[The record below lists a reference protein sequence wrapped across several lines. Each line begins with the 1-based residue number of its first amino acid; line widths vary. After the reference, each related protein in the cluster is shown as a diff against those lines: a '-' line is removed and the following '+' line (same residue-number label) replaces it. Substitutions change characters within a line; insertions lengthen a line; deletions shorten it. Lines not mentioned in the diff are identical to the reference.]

1 VPRPYLSLTAGLVVV
16 CLAVGLVLTTFAQ
29 ESTPKK
35 GVDKKKTA
43 DTPRKVRE
51 VSATPVKLIKT
62 KPGFKVELLYTV
74 PEATQGSWVNLT
86 VDPKGRLITSDQY
99 GKLYRVTPPT
109 GDAKIVVEEIPA
121 DIGEAQGLLWAFD
134 SLYVVVNRSK
144 KYPSGLYRVTSSRN
158 DDTLDA
164 VVKLKEFP
172 AGGGEHGPHAIVLA
186 PDGKSLYVI
195 AGNHTKLFDTD
206 TTMVPKL
213 WGEDFI
219 VPRQWDATGHAKGI
233 LAPGGWTCRTDKDG
247 KKWELVSMGYRN
259 HYDIAFNRAGELFT
273 FDSDMEWDMNTPWY
287 RPIRVCHSVPGSD
300 FGWRSGTGVYPDYFP
315 DNLPPVVNVGQGS
328 PTGIAFGYGA
338 KFPAAYQNAL
348 FCCDWSYGKLYAMFL
363 RPSGSTYTAKFE
375 EFLTGT
381 PLPLTD
387 IVVNPKDGAMYFTT
401 GGRKVTSG
409 LYRLS
414 YVGDESTAP
423 VKESDDGA
431 AEREVRHK
439 LEAHYG
445 KPHEGAVEVAW
456 PHLASPDRFLRWAAR
471 TVLEFNDPATYRARA
486 LKEENQPAAFEAI
499 LALLRTGKHDD
510 SELATQVL
518 DRLNHFDPK
527 KLDEAG
533 VLDLLR
539 LYQLAFIR
547 LGPPSESA
555 RKLVT
560 ERVDALVPASSS
572 KAILSESMKL
582 LCALQAPSAAA
593 KGVALMRKAPSQE
606 EQMDYALSL
615 RALKAGWT
623 PKLREEYF
631 GWFVKAAGYRG
642 GHSFTGFVNNIKKE
656 AIDTLSDD
664 EKKTLK
670 PILEASP
677 KIDNP
682 WVNAKPRPFV
692 KHYTMDNLLPIVE
705 KGLHDRDFERGRRMF
720 GEAKCFACHRFA
732 SEGGAFGPDL
742 TALAGRFN
750 AKDLVESIVEPSKVI
765 SDQYAAV
772 NIVTTDGKMVSGR
785 IINLFGDKMSVN
797 TDMLD
802 PDKMVNVSRSEV
814 ESMELSKISMMPEN
828 LIDTFREDE
837 VLDLV
842 GFLLSRGNPRDA
854 MFKKQ

>member
-1 VPRPYLSLTAGLVVV
+1 MPRPYLSLAAGLVVV
-16 CLAVGLVLTTFAQ
+16 GLVLTAFAQ
-29 ESTPKK
+29 EQTPPKQPDKRPDKKKRTDTPKK
-35 GVDKKKTA
+35 
-43 DTPRKVRE
+43 VRE
-51 VSATPVKLIKT
+51 ISATPVNLIKT

-74 PEATQGSWVNLT
+74 PEATQGSWVNLC

-144 KYPSGLYRVTSSRN
+144 KYPSGLYRVTSSKN
-158 DDTLDA
+158 DDTLDS

-172 AGGGEHGPHAIVLA
+172 AGGGEHGPHAIVMG

-206 TTMVPKL
+206 TTTVPRL

-219 VPRQWDATGHAKGI
+219 VPRQWDASGHARGI

-259 HYDIAFNRAGELFT
+259 HYDIAFNREGELFT

-328 PTGIAFGYGA
+328 PTGIVFGYGA

-363 RPSGSTYTAKFE
+363 SPSGSTYTAKFE

-414 YVGDESTAP
+414 YVGNESTAP
-423 VKESDDGA
+423 AKESNEGDE
-431 AEREVRHK
+431 EREIRHR
-439 LEAHYG
+439 LERFYG
-445 KPHEGAVEVAW
+445 KPNPDAVEIAW
-456 PHLASPDRFLRWAAR
+456 PHLASPDRFVRWAAR
-471 TVLEFNDPATYRARA
+471 TVLEFNDPASYRAKALAEDNRA
-486 LKEENQPAAFEAI
+486 AAFEAI
-499 LALLRTGKHDD
+499 LALIRTGKRDD
-510 SELATQVL
+510 SELATKIL
-518 DRLNHFDPK
+518 DRLHRFSPDK
-527 KLDEAG
+527 IDDEAAI
-533 VLDLLR
+533 LDMLR
-539 LYQLAFIR
+539 LYQLTFLR
-547 LGPPSESA
+547 LGPPSEAA
-555 RKLVT
+555 RKQVA
-560 ERVDALVPASSS
+560 ERVDAMIPTSPS
-572 KAILSESMKL
+572 KPITSEALKL
-582 LCALQAPSAAA
+582 LCYLQVPSAAE
-593 KGVALMRKAPSQE
+593 KGVGIMLKAPTRE
-606 EQMDYALSL
+606 EQMDCALSL
-615 RALKAGWT
+615 RSLNAGWT
-623 PKLREEYF
+623 PKLREDYF

-642 GHSFTGFVNNIKKE
+642 GHSFTGFVDNIKKE
-656 AIDTLSDD
+656 AIQTLTAA
-664 EKKTLK
+664 EKKSLK

-682 WVNAKPRPFV
+682 WANAKPRPFV
-692 KHYTMDNLLPIVE
+692 KHYTVDNLLPVVE

-750 AKDLVESIVEPSKVI
+750 AKDLIESIVEPSKVI

-772 NIVTTDGKMVSGR
+772 NIVTTSGKMVSGR
-785 IINLFGDKMSVN
+785 IINLHGDNMMVN

-802 PDKMVNVSRSEV
+802 PDKMVNVSRRDV

-854 MFKKQ
+854 MFKK

>member
-1 VPRPYLSLTAGLVVV
+1 VPRFHLSLAASF
-16 CLAVGLVLTTFAQ
+16 LALGLVLTVFAQ
-29 ESTPKK
+29 QPDPPKQTK
-35 GVDKKKTA
+35 KRLEKKTA
-43 DTPRKVRE
+43 ETPTKVRE
-51 VSATPVKLIKT
+51 ISATPVKLIKT

-99 GKLYRVTPPT
+99 GKLYRVTPPAE
-109 GDAKIVVEEIPA
+109 GDKIKILVEEIPA
-121 DIGEAQGLLWAFD
+121 EIGEAQGLLWAFD
-134 SLYVVVNRSK
+134 ALYVVVNRSK
-144 KYPSGLYRVTSSRN
+144 KYPSGLYRVTSSKK

-164 VVKLKEFP
+164 VEKLKEFP
-172 AGGGEHGPHAIVLA
+172 QGGGEHGPHAVVLG

-195 AGNHTKLFDTD
+195 AGNHTKLIDTD
-206 TTMVPKL
+206 TTTVPRL

-287 RPIRVCHSVPGSD
+287 RPIRVCHSVDGSD

-328 PTGIAFGYGA
+328 PTGITFGYGA
-338 KFPAAYQNAL
+338 KFPAKYQNAL
-348 FCCDWSYGKLYAMFL
+348 FCCDWSYGKLYAMF
-363 RPSGSTYTAKFE
+363 PKAAGSTYTATFE

-387 IVVNPKDGAMYFTT
+387 IVVNPKDGAIYFTT

-409 LYRLS
+409 LYRLT

-423 VKESDDGA
+423 AKEADDGA
-431 AEREVRHK
+431 EQRAIRHK
-439 LEAHYG
+439 LESYYG
-445 KPHEGAVEVAW
+445 KPHPEAIDVAW
-456 PHLASPDRFLRWAAR
+456 PYLANGDRFLRWAAR

-486 LKEENQPAAFEAI
+486 LKEENQAAAFEAI
-499 LALLRTGKHDD
+499 LALIRTGKHDD
-510 SELATQVL
+510 SLLATQVL
-518 DRLNHFDPK
+518 DRLNQFNPK
-527 KLDEAG
+527 KLDEAAT
-533 VLDLLR
+533 LDLLR
-539 LYQLAFIR
+539 LYQLTFIR

-560 ERVDALVPASSS
+560 ERVDALVPASS
-572 KAILSESMKL
+572 KPVIAESMKL
-582 LCALQAPSAAA
+582 LCYLQAPSAAA
-593 KGVALMRKAPSQE
+593 KGVALMRKALSQE
-606 EQMDYALSL
+606 EQMEYALSL
-615 RALKAGWT
+615 RALKEGWT

-631 GWFVKAAGYRG
+631 GWFVKAGGYRG
-642 GHSFTGFVNNIKKE
+642 GHSFLGFVNNIKKE
-656 AIDTLSDD
+656 AIDTLSAD

-677 KIDNP
+677 KIENP

-772 NIVTTDGKMVSGR
+772 NIVTTDGRVVTGR

-802 PDKMVNVSRSEV
+802 PDKMVNVGRDEV
-814 ESMELSKISMMPEN
+814 EKMELSKISMMPEN
-828 LIDTFREDE
+828 LIDSFREDE

>member
-1 VPRPYLSLTAGLVVV
+1 FTAI
-16 CLAVGLVLTTFAQ
+16 AQ
-29 ESTPKK
+29 EPAPTKQPDKRPA
-35 GVDKKKTA
+35 KKKTIA
-43 DTPRKVRE
+43 MQQKVRE
-51 VSATPVKLIKT
+51 ISATPVSRIKT

-74 PEATQGSWVNLT
+74 PEATQGSWVNLC

-109 GDAKIVVEEIPA
+109 EGAKIVVEQIPA

-134 SLYVVVNRSK
+134 SLYVVVNRGR
-144 KYPSGLYRVTSSRN
+144 KYPNGLYRVTSSKN
-158 DDTLDA
+158 DDRLDA
-164 VVKLKEFP
+164 VVKLKAFP
-172 AGGGEHGPHAIVLA
+172 PGGGEHGPHAIVLG

-195 AGNHTKLFDTD
+195 AGNHTKLFETD
-206 TTMVPKL
+206 TTTVPKL

-219 VPRQWDATGHAKGI
+219 VPRQWDANGHARGI

-259 HYDIAFNRAGELFT
+259 HYDIAFNHEGELFT

-287 RPIRVCHSVPGSD
+287 RPIRICHSVPGSD
-300 FGWRSGTGVYPDYFP
+300 FGWRSGTGVYPDYFI

-338 KFPAAYQNAL
+338 KFPATYQNAL

-363 RPSGSTYTAKFE
+363 KPSGSTYTAKFE

-409 LYRLS
+409 LYRLT
-414 YVGDESTAP
+414 YVGNESTAP
-423 VKESDDGA
+423 AKESSLDGA
-431 AEREVRHK
+431 AAREVRHK
-439 LEAHYG
+439 LEALYG
-445 KPHEGAVEVAW
+445 KPHEGAVDIAW
-456 PHLASPDRFLRWAAR
+456 PHLGSSDPFLRWAAR
-471 TVLEFNDPATYRARA
+471 TVLEFNDPASYRVRA
-486 LKEENQPAAFEAI
+486 LAENDRKAAFESI
-499 LALLRTGKHDD
+499 LALIRTGKHDD
-510 SELATQVL
+510 SELATKVL
-518 DRLNHFDPK
+518 ERLHRFAPEA
-527 KLDEAG
+527 LDEAAI
-533 VLDLLR
+533 LDMLR
-539 LYQLAFIR
+539 LYQLTFLR
-547 LGPPSESA
+547 LGPPSDSA
-555 RKLVT
+555 RKQVL
-560 ERVDALVPASSS
+560 ERVDAMIPASSS
-572 KAILSESMKL
+572 KPITSEALKL
-582 LCALQAPSAAA
+582 LCYFQAPSAAT
-593 KGVALMRKAPSQE
+593 KGVGIMLKAPTRE
-606 EQMDYALSL
+606 EQMDCALSL
-615 RALKAGWT
+615 RSLKAGWT

-642 GHSFTGFVNNIKKE
+642 GHSFTGFIDNIKKE
-656 AIDTLSDD
+656 AVDTLTAA

-670 PILEASP
+670 PILEATP

-682 WVNAKPRPFV
+682 WANAKPRPFV
-692 KHYTMDNLLPIVE
+692 KHYTLDNLLPIVD
-705 KGLHDRDFERGRRMF
+705 KGLHDRDFERGRLMF

-750 AKDLVESIVEPSKVI
+750 AKDLIESIVEPSKVI

-772 NIVTTDGKMVSGR
+772 NIVTTSGKMVSGR
-785 IINLFGDKMSVN
+785 IINLAGDKMMVN

-802 PDKMVNVSRSEV
+802 PDKLVNVSRGDV

-854 MFKKQ
+854 MFKK